1 MHQLIAQREIFI
13 KGLFEGI
20 GPLGLEGRSKE
31 EAPSLFNTFLART
44 IGLLTMIAAIWF
56 TFSLVTG
63 AISIISSGGD
73 KAKVAEAR
81 ARIVTALIGLVVII
95 AAIFIVELIG
105 TLIGF
110 DLILNPGE
118 FIQALPDTF

>member
-1 MHQLIAQREIFI
+1 
-13 KGLFEGI
+13 
-20 GPLGLEGRSKE
+20 
-31 EAPSLFNTFLART
+31 
-44 IGLLTMIAAIWF
+44 MIAAIWF